1 MSTNTA
7 YDSIKARLVDQLGS
21 TYAIRDWEEIE
32 TQLQQA
38 TDPWI
43 ALEDSGGNEELT
55 SVGTPQQNWVD
66 DTGYVDVH
74 VFTPSTGSLSVTRTV
89 ADAVRASLRYYH
101 FTGLPAGETL
111 RVRSVT
117 TPTIGV
123 LHGGL
128 WHSMYVSVEFINR
141 YAVATAAE

>member
-7 YDSIKARLVDQLGS
+7 YDAIKTRLINQLGAN
-21 TYAIRDWEEIE
+21 YGVFDWEEVE
-32 TQLQQA
+32 TQIQHGNV
-38 TDPWI
+38 PWL
-43 ALEDSGGNEELT
+43 ALEDSGGSETLT
-55 SVGTPQQNWVD
+55 SVGSPQKNWVD
-66 DTGYVDVH
+66 DNGYVDIH
-74 VFTPSTGSLSVTRTV
+74 VFTSSTCSLTATRSLC
-89 ADAVRASLRYYH
+89 DEVRASLRYHH

-111 RVRSVT
+111 RVLSVT

-128 WHSMYVSVEFINR
+128 WNSMYVSVEFVNR